1 MVSPGQLAADFVG
14 LRVVHPDED
23 IEIAA
28 IVGNF
33 GDGTEPWFFSLYR
46 IELLETGDGC
56 CEMPHFLGVFAVQHY
71 CFFLKLVVAQLTTQ
85 DPLNPQKD
93 TEFIAQMAQFT
104 TLEQSKS
111 MQGDIAGLRSDQHLL
126 QANALL
132 GRVVGLQTPD
142 GKLARGTVNAIH
154 LEAGKPQ
161 IMVNDQPY
169 EVSDVVSIEAA
180 GPNS

>member
-1 MVSPGQLAADFVG
+1 MSISATSSLLAQNPVG
-14 LRVVHPDED
+14 PASDRLPVRTLNQQD
-23 IEIAA
+23 
-28 IVGNF
+28 
-33 GDGTEPWFFSLYR
+33 
-46 IELLETGDGC
+46 
-56 CEMPHFLGVFAVQHY
+56 
-71 CFFLKLVVAQLTTQ
+71 FLKLVVAQLTTQ

-132 GRVVGLQTPD
+132 GRFVGLQTPD
-142 GKLARGTVNAIH
+142 GRLARGTVSAIH